1 MTVYT
6 SWCGFGW
13 FRCPAASV
21 EKTRAF
27 GWRPVLVSHQV
38 TGKEIKKRKT
48 VWATN
53 TWVQIFNL
61 RRLRVA
67 LKEKNSCEETLELEA
82 NTDCSVF
89 IPPTSPGFI
98 SHLRVCWCA
107 EREAASAAG
116 GDKARCCGCGGG
128 WSCLPVAE
136 GALSSLQA
144 AALHCVPRCCV
155 NTRPESPA
163 SCTRTRGHQLNVHA
177 HLKRFSHFL
186 KQLLTEILHLFYFQR
201 WINPDLVLWWV
212 FGSRCVFRRNVRC
225 WFECFRWFW
234 F

>member
-1 MTVYT
+1 M
-6 SWCGFGW
+6 
-13 FRCPAASV
+13 
-21 EKTRAF
+21 
-27 GWRPVLVSHQV
+27 
-38 TGKEIKKRKT
+38 
-48 VWATN
+48 
-53 TWVQIFNL
+53 

-163 SCTRTRGHQLNVHA
+163 SCTRTRGHHA
-177 HLKRFSHFL
+177 HLKRFRHFL
-186 KQLLTEILHLFYFQR
+186 KQLLTEILHLFYFFSSGLIQI
-201 WINPDLVLWWV
+201 WCSGEFLAAGVFSGETFAAGLSVFVGFDLKK
-212 FGSRCVFRRNVRC
+212 
-225 WFECFRWFW
+225 
-234 F
+234 

>member
-1 MTVYT
+1 M
-6 SWCGFGW
+6 
-13 FRCPAASV
+13 
-21 EKTRAF
+21 
-27 GWRPVLVSHQV
+27 
-38 TGKEIKKRKT
+38 
-48 VWATN
+48 
-53 TWVQIFNL
+53 

-163 SCTRTRGHQLNVHA
+163 SCTRTRGHQLNMHA

-186 KQLLTEILHLFYFQR
+186 KQLSHLFFPPVSLSFHASVTLLQKYIHTHAYSLCDTNTLPLQPIFLFFSPHLISHYMLPKDTHGTPR
-201 WINPDLVLWWV
+201 CSFYPATSLGSCISYYLDLTGGPFHSTPNLIILANA
-212 FGSRCVFRRNVRC
+212 SITLP
-225 WFECFRWFW
+225 
-234 F
+234 